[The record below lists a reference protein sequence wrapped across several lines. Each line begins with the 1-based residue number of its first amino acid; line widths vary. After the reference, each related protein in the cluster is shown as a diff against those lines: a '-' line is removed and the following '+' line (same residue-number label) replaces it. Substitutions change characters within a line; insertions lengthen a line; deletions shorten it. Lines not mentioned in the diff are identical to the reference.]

1 MTASPVFIGID
12 PTAGERLIDYAL
24 LDERLNVTLG
34 QGRVD
39 SVVDLVTGC
48 PAAVVAIDAPQSP
61 NNGLMADPAYR
72 ESLGLDPRRRN
83 WANCKVCE
91 YQMRRRGIGLYLTPR
106 AADDAPRWMQM
117 GFRMFEMLRAEGF
130 QLYQP
135 GLAAGRIMLE
145 VHPHGCYT
153 VLLGRR
159 PLRKDTLEGRL
170 QRQLVLYDEGLNV
183 PDPMDAV
190 EEITRHHL
198 RSGAL
203 DFSGKL
209 YTHDQLDA
217 LAAAY
222 TACLAARHPERVT
235 LVGDPA
241 EGQITLPVAPGEF
254 RDSYH

>member
-1 MTASPVFIGID
+1 MTRPVFIGID

-24 LDERLNVTLG
+24 LDERLDVTLG
-34 QGRVD
+34 QGRFD
-39 SVVDLVTGC
+39 AVVDLVTGY

-61 NNGLMADPAYR
+61 NTGLMADPAYR
-72 ESLGLDPRRRN
+72 ARLGLDPRRRS

-106 AADDAPRWMQM
+106 AVDDAPRWIQM
-117 GFRMFEMLRAEGF
+117 GFRLFETLRAEGF

-135 GLAAGRIMLE
+135 GLTAERLVLE

-153 VLLGRR
+153 VLLGHR

-170 QRQLVLYDEGLNV
+170 QRQLVLYDERLNV

-198 RSGAL
+198 RSGTL
-203 DFSGKL
+203 NFSGL

-217 LAAAY
+217 LVAAY
-222 TACLAARHPERVT
+222 TAFLAAQRPERVT

-241 EGQITLPVAPGEF
+241 EGQITLPVAPDEF
-254 RDSYH
+254 KEVYR